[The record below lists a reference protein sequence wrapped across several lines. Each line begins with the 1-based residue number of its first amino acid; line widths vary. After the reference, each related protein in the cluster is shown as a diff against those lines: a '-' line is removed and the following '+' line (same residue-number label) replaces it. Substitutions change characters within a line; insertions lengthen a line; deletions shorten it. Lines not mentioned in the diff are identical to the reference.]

1 LGRNI
6 RFNLIIQAL
15 QQIKAKYGEDESTII
30 GNCGNQF
37 LISTLDKPTSE
48 YFSQSIGKHTIVIKV
63 KRDKRIDTRELLTPT
78 ECRQMEE
85 GDLVLLRSTKRR
97 SLNNRRIRPYP
108 RYNHGDTNR
117 MKYRY
122 EYLSDLY
129 DNSKSIN
136 DVKTICTHSE
146 VNPDSLTIKNF
157 TVLQAIR
164 EEQRQAENARLKQKS
179 LKREKK
185 SAPIIALDEAILRQN
200 PETVQDEP
208 TVYTTSSALE
218 AIGVILNEKFSDT
231 LVDKVMSYYRTK
243 YSIQP
248 TAAEDILNIIDIWTK
263 EGFIKK
269 PLSKDDERYIVFR
282 IREIVRNVME
292 EEVVM

>member
-1 LGRNI
+1 
-6 RFNLIIQAL
+6 
-15 QQIKAKYGEDESTII
+15 
-30 GNCGNQF
+30 
-37 LISTLDKPTSE
+37 
-48 YFSQSIGKHTIVIKV
+48 
-63 KRDKRIDTRELLTPT
+63 
-78 ECRQMEE
+78 
-85 GDLVLLRSTKRR
+85 
-97 SLNNRRIRPYP
+97 
-108 RYNHGDTNR
+108 
-117 MKYRY
+117 
-122 EYLSDLY
+122 
-129 DNSKSIN
+129 
-136 DVKTICTHSE
+136 
-146 VNPDSLTIKNF
+146 
-157 TVLQAIR
+157 
-164 EEQRQAENARLKQKS
+164 QRQAENARLKQKS

>member
-1 LGRNI
+1 
-6 RFNLIIQAL
+6 
-15 QQIKAKYGEDESTII
+15 
-30 GNCGNQF
+30 
-37 LISTLDKPTSE
+37 
-48 YFSQSIGKHTIVIKV
+48 
-63 KRDKRIDTRELLTPT
+63 
-78 ECRQMEE
+78 
-85 GDLVLLRSTKRR
+85 
-97 SLNNRRIRPYP
+97 
-108 RYNHGDTNR
+108 
-117 MKYRY
+117 
-122 EYLSDLY
+122 
-129 DNSKSIN
+129 
-136 DVKTICTHSE
+136 
-146 VNPDSLTIKNF
+146 
-157 TVLQAIR
+157 
-164 EEQRQAENARLKQKS
+164 LKQKS